1 MVGMDTSRHH
11 AFRIPQFLLAHP
23 SIMYQEARNDS
34 FSNIFAY
41 PLEKRCGICPK
52 LTIKTP
58 PFSRLSIVEFKQV
71 NTGWVRTTWIIP

>member
-1 MVGMDTSRHH
+1 MIVFRTFLHTQP
-11 AFRIPQFLLAHP
+11 AFTCSKLA
-23 SIMYQEARNDS
+23 IET
-34 FSNIFAY
+34 
-41 PLEKRCGICPK
+41 LEKRCGICPK